1 MTSIQSAQNLKME
14 TAPAQGQNSK
24 LPFNIQEDLYDLKTA
39 LGQLK
44 DNPNLVDD
52 QSFQQKMLD
61 YLQKYVDDFNAD
73 VKDGSLTPDQQIA
86 LSDLNEDLNVKGL
99 INVYSDGT
107 IYNPNTSS
115 DIGTIMS
122 NLLETNHGIS
132 WIDIINQSITSIQDK
147 YSS

>member
-1 MTSIQSAQNLKME
+1 
-14 TAPAQGQNSK
+14 
-24 LPFNIQEDLYDLKTA
+24 
-39 LGQLK
+39 
-44 DNPNLVDD
+44 
-52 QSFQQKMLD
+52 MLD

-73 VKDGSLTPDQQIA
+73 VKDGSLTPNQQIA
-86 LSDLNEDLNVKGL
+86 LSDLNENLNVKGL

-107 IYNPNTSS
+107 IDNPNTSS